1 MATVKWSMY
10 NIDFF
15 RGELP
20 QGVSILEFMQ
30 VRPNVVR
37 IIPLT
42 GRDLDNLL
50 SVGSPIANTLQSIR
64 QVAKIFNQ
72 PAIRVFYGKLVPETS
87 LDGLNFGAEWNADS
101 PVAKFA
107 ENAEELGK
115 NLADQ
120 GTRASAG
127 WARVLGMGTG
137 FALEGYSAAKAVSG
151 LSTDKVGLYTM
162 KTYKGMRFKVPPIK
176 CRYYMPED
184 VDFAIKSLVDLMR
197 IVYPSVVEAKK
208 DDDVVI
214 ELLQAGV
221 KLATAVSGYTAV
233 ASPTP
238 AVMQVGHLYDV
249 APVCVTG
256 VNVRGGDGYY
266 NHRDGGIN
274 IAMPVTLEITI
285 TLDMYMNLPTSL
297 EGGDYHWFNLKML
310 DPGTWAG

>member
-1 MATVKWSMY
+1 MY

-15 RGELP
+15 RDKHLD
-20 QGVSILEFMQ
+20 FMQ

-50 SVGSPIANTLQSIR
+50 SAGSSLGTTMQSIR
-64 QVAKIFNQ
+64 QEAKIFNE
-72 PAIRVFYGKLVPETS
+72 PAIDVFYGKLAPETNING
-87 LDGLNFGAEWNADS
+87 LDFGAEWIEDS

-107 ENAEELGK
+107 ENAEELVK
-115 NLADQ
+115 NFAGQ
-120 GTRASAG
+120 GTRSAAG
-127 WARVLGMGTG
+127 LARMLSMGTG
-137 FALEGYSAAKAVSG
+137 LALEGYGAAKAISG
-151 LSTDKVGLYTM
+151 LATNKVGLYTM
-162 KTYKGMRFKVPPIK
+162 KTYKGMRFKVPPIT

-184 VDFAIKSLVDLMR
+184 VDLAIKSLVDSMR
-197 IVYPSVVEAKK
+197 IVYPNTARMKNDSNIAI
-208 DDDVVI
+208 D
-214 ELLQAGV
+214 LLQAGV
-221 KLATAVSGYTAV
+221 KLATAASGYTAV

-249 APVCVTG
+249 APVCVEG

-310 DPGTWAG
+310 GPGTWGG